1 MSLTSYQ
8 TALPRN
14 RGLGLYAKWLHF
26 VEVVDKKGV
35 NMLKHSDI
43 GWLFLLCG
51 LVLAVSAIILP
62 AHQDLENL
70 ETKRNA
76 IQSDLDYLAYRI
88 DLYREFLQDIDQ
100 QDPIVQQRLIS
111 MQFNLAAEGT
121 PVVIDSSASHTP
133 LEWIAER
140 SRRDHVI
147 ATHAEESSLLSGL
160 SSGRSRLL
168 LVGGAVFAMF
178 IGFLKKEPAHPKK

>member
-26 VEVVDKKGV
+26 VEVVDKKDV
-35 NMLKHSDI
+35 NKLKRFDI

-62 AHQDLENL
+62 AHQDLAIL
-70 ETKRNA
+70 ESKRNA
-76 IQSDLDYLAYRI
+76 IESDLGHLEYRI
-88 DLYREFLQDIDQ
+88 NLYQEFLQDIDQ
-100 QDPIVQQRLIS
+100 QDPLVQQRLLS
-111 MQFNLAAEGT
+111 MQFNMTADGT

-140 SRRDHVI
+140 SRRNRVI
-147 ATHAEESSLLSGL
+147 VTHTEQSSLLSGL

-168 LVGGAVFAMF
+168 LVGGAAFAMF
-178 IGFLKKEPAHPKK
+178 IGFLKSEPPHPND